1 MSRILRRPMFR
12 GGSTNN
18 GGIMSYAQPRK
29 GYQLAGY
36 VNEDNTVDESK
47 TNSSLDGTDYLGNSL
62 KLSDFNINAPQMKKE
77 SENIQQKNKT
87 YRALGQDVEEG
98 SIGDVMLKEYLGNR
112 SDPMGKFLINFGLN
126 YMSARPRG
134 GKFGALATAAD
145 AAKKPTEQLYA
156 DQDTD
161 RLLKLKLMGALSK
174 SESTGAF
181 EKRVKAEFKYDQELP
196 EGERRFK
203 SLSDA
208 ARYVSRI
215 DSEKKQE
222 TVEERIGKREQSI
235 AGKSITSDPLITRNQ
250 AEILERDKYKLG
262 KDIEKLANKA
272 TFDVTDNL
280 KQKPNSTDFTYPKAS
295 TGLLE
300 TFKTGRIYVDADTRI
315 AFEYMGNNI
324 FRPVKKL

>member
-29 GYQLAGY
+29 GYEKAGP
-36 VNEDNTVDESK
+36 VIDGFENEEEIGQNETTTTSPM
-47 TNSSLDGTDYLGNSL
+47 SYQR
-62 KLSDFNINAPQMKKE
+62 SDFIDGPQMKKE
-77 SENIQQKNKT
+77 SSNIQQQNKT
-87 YRALGQDVEEG
+87 YKAFGQDVEQG

-112 SDPMGKFLINFGLN
+112 SDPTSKFLINFGLN

-134 GKFGALATAAD
+134 GKFGAFATAAD

-156 DQDTD
+156 DMDTD

-235 AGKSITSDPLITRNQ
+235 ASKSISATSDPLITRNQ

-262 KDIEKLANKA
+262 KDIEKLANRA
-272 TFDVTDNL
+272 TFDITDNL

-295 TGLLE
+295 TGLLDS
-300 TFKTGRIYVDADTRI
+300 FKTGRIYVDADTRI

>member
-12 GGSTNN
+12 GGSPNN
-18 GGIMSYAQPRK
+18 EGIMSYAQPRK
-29 GYQLAGY
+29 GYQLAGS
-36 VNEDNTVDESK
+36 VNEDESE
-47 TNSSLDGTDYLGNSL
+47 TSSSLDGTDYLGNSL

-77 SENIQQKNKT
+77 SDNIQQKNKT

-112 SDPMGKFLINFGLN
+112 PDPMGKFLINFGLN

-156 DQDTD
+156 DIDTD

-235 AGKSITSDPLITRNQ
+235 ASKSISASDPLITRNQ

-262 KDIEKLANKA
+262 KDIEKLANKS
-272 TFDVTDNL
+272 TFDITDNL

-295 TGLLE
+295 TGLLDS
-300 TFKTGRIYVDADTRI
+300 FKTGRIYVDADTRI

>member
-1 MSRILRRPMFR
+1 MFR
-12 GGSTNN
+12 GGSTSNE
-18 GGIMSYAQPRK
+18 GIMSVPRK
-29 GYQLAGY
+29 KYEKGTDAGGVQDFDISSYGYPYDQGDEGSDYTALAGKS
-36 VNEDNTVDESK
+36 ED
-47 TNSSLDGTDYLGNSL
+47 L
-62 KLSDFNINAPQMKKE
+62 NINPSLIKKE
-77 SENIQQKNKT
+77 TAQIKDKAKI
-87 YRALGQDVEEG
+87 YKALGQEVEEG
-98 SIGDVMLKEYLGNR
+98 SYGDLLLKEYLGNR
-112 SDPMGKFLINFGLN
+112 PDPMGKFLINFGLN

-134 GKFGALATAAD
+134 GKFGAFATAAD

-161 RLLKLKLMGALSK
+161 RLLKLKLMSALSK
-174 SESTGAF
+174 SDSAGAF

-235 AGKSITSDPLITRNQ
+235 ASKSITSDPLITRNQ

-295 TGLLE
+295 TGILD

>member
-1 MSRILRRPMFR
+1 
-12 GGSTNN
+12 
-18 GGIMSYAQPRK
+18 MSYVQPRK
-29 GYQLAGY
+29 GYEEAGL
-36 VNEDNTVDESK
+36 VMDGFENEDVVAEKETTTTSPM
-47 TNSSLDGTDYLGNSL
+47 SYQR
-62 KLSDFNINAPQMKKE
+62 SDFIDGPQMRKE
-77 SENIQQKNKT
+77 SSNIQQQNKT
-87 YRALGQDVEEG
+87 YKAFGQNVEEG

-112 SDPMGKFLINFGLN
+112 PDPMGKFLINFGLN

-134 GKFGALATAAD
+134 GKFGAFATAAD

-156 DQDTD
+156 DIDTD

-235 AGKSITSDPLITRNQ
+235 ASKSISASDPLIIRNQ

-262 KDIEKLANKA
+262 KDIEKLANRS
-272 TFDVTDNL
+272 TFDITDNL

-295 TGLLE
+295 TGLLDS
-300 TFKTGRIYVDADTRI
+300 FKTGRIYVDADTRI

>member
-1 MSRILRRPMFR
+1 
-12 GGSTNN
+12 
-18 GGIMSYAQPRK
+18 
-29 GYQLAGY
+29 
-36 VNEDNTVDESK
+36 
-47 TNSSLDGTDYLGNSL
+47 
-62 KLSDFNINAPQMKKE
+62 
-77 SENIQQKNKT
+77 
-87 YRALGQDVEEG
+87 
-98 SIGDVMLKEYLGNR
+98 
-112 SDPMGKFLINFGLN
+112 MGKFLINFGLN

-134 GKFGALATAAD
+134 GKFGAFATAAD

-174 SESTGAF
+174 SDSAGAF

-235 AGKSITSDPLITRNQ
+235 ASKSISSSDPLITRNQ

-262 KDIEKLANKA
+262 KDIEKLANKS
-272 TFDVTDNL
+272 TFDITDNL

-295 TGLLE
+295 TGILDS
-300 TFKTGRIYVDADTRI
+300 FKTGRIYVDADTRI

>member
-12 GGSTNN
+12 GGSTSNE
-18 GGIMSYAQPRK
+18 GIMSVPRK
-29 GYQLAGY
+29 GYEKAGL
-36 VNEDNTVDESK
+36 VMDGFENEDVIAEKETTTTSPM
-47 TNSSLDGTDYLGNSL
+47 SYQR
-62 KLSDFNINAPQMKKE
+62 SDFIDGPQMRKE
-77 SENIQQKNKT
+77 ASNIQQQNKT
-87 YRALGQDVEEG
+87 YKAFGQNVEEG

-112 SDPMGKFLINFGLN
+112 PDPMGKFLINFGLN

-134 GKFGALATAAD
+134 GKFGAFATAAD

-156 DQDTD
+156 DIDTD

-174 SESTGAF
+174 SDSAGAF

-235 AGKSITSDPLITRNQ
+235 ASKSISASDPLIIRNQ

-262 KDIEKLANKA
+262 KDIEKLANKS
-272 TFDVTDNL
+272 TFDITDNL

-295 TGLLE
+295 TGVLE
-300 TFKTGRIYVDADTRI
+300 TFKTGRIYVDADTRM

-324 FRPVKKL
+324 FRPVKKI

>member
-12 GGSTNN
+12 GGLTNN

-29 GYQLAGY
+29 GYQLAGS
-36 VNEDNTVDESK
+36 VNEDESE
-47 TNSSLDGTDYLGNSL
+47 TSSSLDGTDYLGNSL

-77 SENIQQKNKT
+77 SNNIQQKNKT

-112 SDPMGKFLINFGLN
+112 PDPMGKFLINFGLN
-126 YMSARPRG
+126 YMSAKPRG
-134 GKFGALATAAD
+134 GRFGALTTAAD

-156 DQDTD
+156 DIDTD

-174 SESTGAF
+174 SDSAGAF

-203 SLSDA
+203 TVSDA

-235 AGKSITSDPLITRNQ
+235 ASKSITSDPLITRNQ

-262 KDIEKLANKA
+262 KDIEKLANRA
-272 TFDVTDNL
+272 TFDITDNL
-280 KQKPNSTDFTYPKAS
+280 KQKPNSTDFTYPKVSPAI
-295 TGLLE
+295 LE
-300 TFKTGRIYVDADTRI
+300 TFKTGRIYIDADTRMS
-315 AFEYMGNNI
+315 FEYMGNNI

>member
-1 MSRILRRPMFR
+1 
-12 GGSTNN
+12 
-18 GGIMSYAQPRK
+18 
-29 GYQLAGY
+29 
-36 VNEDNTVDESK
+36 
-47 TNSSLDGTDYLGNSL
+47 
-62 KLSDFNINAPQMKKE
+62 
-77 SENIQQKNKT
+77 
-87 YRALGQDVEEG
+87 
-98 SIGDVMLKEYLGNR
+98 
-112 SDPMGKFLINFGLN
+112 
-126 YMSARPRG
+126 MSARPRG
-134 GKFGALATAAD
+134 GRFGALATAAD

-174 SESTGAF
+174 SDSAGAF

-235 AGKSITSDPLITRNQ
+235 ASKSITSDPLITRNQ

-262 KDIEKLANKA
+262 KDIEKLANKS
-272 TFDVTDNL
+272 TFDITDNL

-295 TGLLE
+295 TGLLDS
-300 TFKTGRIYVDADTRI
+300 FKTGRIYVDADTRI

>member
-1 MSRILRRPMFR
+1 
-12 GGSTNN
+12 
-18 GGIMSYAQPRK
+18 
-29 GYQLAGY
+29 
-36 VNEDNTVDESK
+36 
-47 TNSSLDGTDYLGNSL
+47 
-62 KLSDFNINAPQMKKE
+62 
-77 SENIQQKNKT
+77 
-87 YRALGQDVEEG
+87 
-98 SIGDVMLKEYLGNR
+98 
-112 SDPMGKFLINFGLN
+112 
-126 YMSARPRG
+126 MSARPRG
-134 GKFGALATAAD
+134 GKFGAFATAAD

-203 SLSDA
+203 TISDA

-222 TVEERIGKREQSI
+222 TVEEKIGKREQSI
-235 AGKSITSDPLITRNQ
+235 ASKSISSDPLITRNQ

-262 KDIEKLANKA
+262 KDIEKLANRS
-272 TFDVTDNL
+272 TFDITDNL

-295 TGLLE
+295 TGVLE
-300 TFKTGRIYVDADTRI
+300 TFKTGRIYVDADTRM

>member
-12 GGSTNN
+12 GGSPNN

-29 GYQLAGY
+29 GYEEAGL
-36 VNEDNTVDESK
+36 VIDGFENEEEIGQNETTTTSPMSYQRS
-47 TNSSLDGTDYLGNSL
+47 NFIDG
-62 KLSDFNINAPQMKKE
+62 PQIKKE
-77 SENIQQKNKT
+77 ASNIQQQNKT
-87 YRALGQDVEEG
+87 YKAFGQNVEEG

-126 YMSARPRG
+126 YMSAKPRG

-161 RLLKLKLMGALSK
+161 RLLKLKLMSALSK

-235 AGKSITSDPLITRNQ
+235 ASKSISASDPLITRNQ

-262 KDIEKLANKA
+262 KDIEKLANKS
-272 TFDVTDNL
+272 TFDITDNL

-295 TGLLE
+295 TGLLDS
-300 TFKTGRIYVDADTRI
+300 FKTGRIYVDADTRI